1 MMFDILS
8 FIGGVLLTAIVVAVV
23 CLILCTYEIFK

>member
-1 MMFDILS
+1 MFDIITFL
-8 FIGGVLLTAIVVAVV
+8 GGVLLTAIVVGVV